1 MALRSQLSEKDRL
14 LETLEQVSEV
24 SIKSQLF
31 FNAATSA
38 TDELLCLKNSLKNAG
53 TQISMVF
60 FYIK

>member
-31 FNAATSA
+31 FNAA
-38 TDELLCLKNSLKNAG
+38 
-53 TQISMVF
+53 
-60 FYIK
+60 